1 MCAWILALASGTLF
15 GILRTLPGRLPRAVG
30 TTYVSVFRNV
40 PLIVQFFIWYFVVPE
55 ILPTSVGDWIKGIEP
70 NLQFF
75 IVSVFALGIYTG
87 SRICEQL
94 RAGVEA
100 LPGGSGTPACR

>member
-1 MCAWILALASGTLF
+1 
-15 GILRTLPGRLPRAVG
+15 
-30 TTYVSVFRNV
+30 
-40 PLIVQFFIWYFVVPE
+40 VQFFIWYFVVPE

-75 IVSVFALGIYTG
+75 IVSCVCAGHLHRLAHLRT
-87 SRICEQL
+87 L